1 MALSIQEVHYLRTH
15 FAQVQEAL
23 QALGPHNKKDQMRQ
37 AVQLRQQFGDAG
49 RAVMELASARA
60 SSSLP
65 QTWLMDKDSA
75 QQATHPLVAAR
86 RAKRIASTMPGA
98 TVADV
103 TCSIGAE
110 LAALSHEGL
119 RAIGSDIDPAR
130 LAMAQHNVA
139 GTPLLQADALA
150 PAVRADVMI
159 ADPARRS
166 GGRRIW
172 KPEDLQPPL
181 PTLLDT
187 WHHTPCAIKCAPGL
201 NYSFWEGGV
210 SVVSVDGGVKELC
223 LYSPELL
230 QGREA
235 VLINSAGGIDTL
247 HSDMPDA
254 VAVTEPRRYII
265 DPDGAIVRAGLVRHY
280 AHRESL
286 SMLDPHIAYLTG
298 NSIPEGTSGF
308 AYIESVGL
316 KQLKTTLQ
324 GYDCGSLEILVR
336 GVDVDPDRLRKQ
348 LKLRGSQPMA
358 IIIAR
363 IGDGAQAMIC
373 HPRQHHA
380 VA

>member
-1 MALSIQEVHYLRTH
+1 MALSIEEVRYLRTH
-15 FAQVQEAL
+15 FQRVQAAL
-23 QALGPHNKKDQMRQ
+23 EALGPQHKKDQMRQ
-37 AVQLRQQFGDAG
+37 ATELRQQFGDAG

-60 SSSLP
+60 KSNLP
-65 QTWLMDKDSA
+65 HTWLVDQDSA
-75 QQATHPLVAAR
+75 QQATHPLVAAQ
-86 RAKRIASTMPGA
+86 RAKRIANAMPGA

-110 LAALSHEGL
+110 LAALSAEGL

-130 LAMAQHNVA
+130 LAMAQHNVP
-139 GTPLLQADALA
+139 GTALLQADALA

-166 GGRRIW
+166 AGRRIW

-187 WHHTPCAIKCAPGL
+187 WQHTPCAIKCAPGL
-201 NYSFWEGGV
+201 QYSFWEGGV
-210 SVVSVDGGVKELC
+210 SVISVDGGVKELC
-223 LYSPELL
+223 LYSPALL

-235 VLINSAGGIDTL
+235 VVISSTGAMDTL
-247 HSDMPDA
+247 YSDMPDD
-254 VAVTEPRRYII
+254 VDISEPRRYII

-298 NSIPEGTSGF
+298 DSIPEGTSGF
-308 AYIESVGL
+308 PFIETVGL
-316 KQLKTTLQ
+316 KQLKAKLKA
-324 GYDCGSLEILVR
+324 YDCGSLEILVR

-348 LKLRGSQPMA
+348 LKLRGSKPMA
-358 IIIAR
+358 VVIAR
-363 IGDGAQAMIC
+363 IGDGACAMIC
-373 HPRQHHA
+373 HPRQHRA